1 MIKKHWDKP
10 MSYTKIL
17 ILRLLYLIIFVFL
30 FYFLRILNEKITL
43 GLNLFNFEL
52 FEKIIMTRDIY
63 ISRKKIAF

>member
-17 ILRLLYLIIFVFL
+17 ILRLLYLIIFVF
-30 FYFLRILNEKITL
+30 FNFLRILNEKITL
-43 GLNLFNFEL
+43 GLNLFNFEP

-63 ISRKKIAF
+63 ISRKKITF

>member
-10 MSYTKIL
+10 KSYTKIL